1 MTVTHPEQGSPSI
14 AGLEPARRDQALAEL
29 IAQSPEAIVE
39 RLRALADDLALAYA
53 PNTLRGWR
61 ADWRGWSAY
70 CVRVGAAPLPI
81 TLPLLRGFLTERIAA
96 GRKRA
101 TLERLLSTLAIV
113 HRLVGLPSPMESMEF
128 KLMWRALRRE
138 HLTARQRQAKG
149 LTMADL
155 ETILATLDPDE
166 PRDLRDAAL
175 LCTAFETMFR
185 RSELVGLRVENFSLA
200 ADGSGRMFLAHSKT
214 DQEGA
219 GALQYVTPS
228 TVELLKS
235 WMAKAGISE
244 GPIFRSAAHNRETY
258 DKPLSD
264 RDVARIFK
272 ARALAAGLDS
282 ERISGHSTRVGA
294 TQDLMANNYSAAEIM
309 RQGRWKSERMIV
321 RYSESLNAGR
331 SAMAR
336 MAKGIKLRPKKPSA

>member
-1 MTVTHPEQGSPSI
+1 MNTPIPVTIDG
-14 AGLEPARRDQALAEL
+14 RDQAIAEL
-29 IAQSPEAIVE
+29 VQSTPDGVVE

-61 ADWRGWSAY
+61 ADWRGWIEY
-70 CVRVGAAPLPI
+70 CARSQEAPLPV
-81 TLPLLRGFLTERIAA
+81 TLSTLRSFLIERIGA

-101 TLERLLSTLAIV
+101 TLERQLSTLATV
-113 HRLVGLPSPMESMEF
+113 HRLVGLPSPMDSMEF
-128 KLMWRALRRE
+128 KLMWRGLRRE

-155 ETILATLDPDE
+155 QTILATLNPEE
-166 PRDLRDAAL
+166 PRDVRDAAM

-185 RSELVGLRVENFSLA
+185 RSELIGLQVRDLTVEP
-200 ADGSGRMFLAHSKT
+200 DGSGRLFLAHSKT

-219 GALQYVTPS
+219 GVLQFITPS
-228 TVELLKS
+228 TVELLQR
-235 WMAKAGISE
+235 WMAMAKIVE
-244 GPIFRSAAHNRETY
+244 GSIFRSGAHNRETFE
-258 DKPLSD
+258 KPLSD

-272 ARALAAGLDS
+272 SRALSAGLDA
-282 ERISGHSTRVGA
+282 ERVSGHSTRVGA

-336 MAKGIKLRPKKPSA
+336 MAKGIKLTHKGKPE

>member
-1 MTVTHPEQGSPSI
+1 M
-14 AGLEPARRDQALAEL
+14 GLATNSRDRAIAEL
-29 IAQSPEAIVE
+29 VQNTPDGVVE

-61 ADWRGWSAY
+61 ADWRGWTDY
-70 CVRVGAAPLPI
+70 CARVQASPLPV
-81 TLPLLRGFLTERIAA
+81 TLPTLRGFLLERIEA

-101 TLERLLSTLAIV
+101 TLDRLLSTLAIV
-113 HRLVGLPSPMESMEF
+113 HRLADLPSPTDSMEF
-128 KLMWRALRRE
+128 KLMWRGLRRE
-138 HLTARQRQAKG
+138 HLTARQRQARG

-155 ETILATLDPDE
+155 KTILATLNPDE
-166 PRDLRDAAL
+166 PRDVRDAAM

-185 RSELVGLRVENFSLA
+185 RSELVGLQVADLTVEP
-200 ADGSGRMFLAHSKT
+200 DGSGRMFLAHSKT

-219 GALQYVTPS
+219 GVLQYITPG
-228 TVELLKS
+228 TVELLQN
-235 WMAKAGISE
+235 WMALAKITE
-244 GPIFRSAAHNRETY
+244 GALFRSAARNRETFE
-258 DKPLSD
+258 KPLSD

-272 ARALAAGLDS
+272 SRARAAGLDS
-282 ERISGHSTRVGA
+282 ERVSGHSTRVGA

-336 MAKGIKLRPKKPSA
+336 MAKGIKLPLKSK

>member
-1 MTVTHPEQGSPSI
+1 M
-14 AGLEPARRDQALAEL
+14 
-29 IAQSPEAIVE
+29 
-39 RLRALADDLALAYA
+39 ADDLALAYA

-61 ADWRGWSAY
+61 ADWRGWTEY
-70 CVRVGAAPLPI
+70 CARTKGLALPV
-81 TLPLLRGFLTERIAA
+81 TLPVLRGYLIERIEA

-101 TLERLLSTLAIV
+101 TLERLMSTLSIV
-113 HRLVGLPSPMESMEF
+113 HRLVGLPSPMDSMEF
-128 KLMWRALRRE
+128 KLMWRGLRRE

-155 ETILATLDPDE
+155 EAILATLDPE
-166 PRDLRDAAL
+166 QPRDRRDAAL

-185 RSELVGLRVENFSLA
+185 RSELIGLQVQDLTTE

-219 GALQYVTPS
+219 GALQYLTPS
-228 TVELLKS
+228 TVELLRS
-235 WMAKAGISE
+235 WMTMAGISS
-244 GPIFRSAAHNRETY
+244 GPIFRSCAHNRKPF

-272 ARALAAGLDS
+272 TRALAAGLDA
-282 ERISGHSTRVGA
+282 ERVSGHSTRVGA

-309 RQGRWKSERMIV
+309 RQGRWKSERMIA

-336 MAKGIKLRPKKPSA
+336 MAKGIKLTPKLKS

>member
-1 MTVTHPEQGSPSI
+1 MNNEHQDD
-14 AGLEPARRDQALAEL
+14 LRDHAIAEL
-29 IAQSPEAIVE
+29 VANSPEAVVE
-39 RLRALADDLALAYA
+39 RLRSMADDLALAYA

-61 ADWRGWSAY
+61 ADWRGWTEHCA
-70 CVRVGAAPLPI
+70 RVGAPPLPV
-81 TLPLLRGFLTERIAA
+81 TLGLLRGFLEEKIAA

-128 KLMWRALRRE
+128 KLMWRGLRRE

-155 ETILATLDPDE
+155 ETVLGTLNPEE

-185 RSELVGLRVENFSLA
+185 RSELVQLDVSSLSVEP
-200 ADGSGRMFLAHSKT
+200 DGSGRIFLAHSKT

-228 TVELLKS
+228 TVDLLRT
-235 WMAKAGISE
+235 WMAKANITD
-244 GPIFRSAAHNRETY
+244 GPIFRSAAHNRETF
-258 DKPLSD
+258 DRPLAD

-272 ARALAAGLDS
+272 ARVMAAGLDS
-282 ERISGHSTRVGA
+282 DRVSGHSTRVGA
-294 TQDLMANNYSAAEIM
+294 TQDLIANNYSAAEIM

-321 RYSESLNAGR
+321 RYSESLSAGR

-336 MAKGIKLRPKKPSA
+336 MAKGIKLTPKPKA

>member
-1 MTVTHPEQGSPSI
+1 MKSAITTPDC
-14 AGLEPARRDQALAEL
+14 RDQAIAEL
-29 IAQSPEAIVE
+29 VAATPDSVVE
-39 RLRALADDLALAYA
+39 RLRGLADDLALAYA

-61 ADWRGWSAY
+61 SDWRGWTQY
-70 CVRVGAAPLPI
+70 CARVGVPPLPV
-81 TLPLLRGFLTERIAA
+81 TVDQLRDHLNERIAA
-96 GRKRA
+96 NRKRA
-101 TLERLLSTLAIV
+101 TLERLLSTLSIV
-113 HRLVGLPSPMESMEF
+113 HRLAGLPSPTDSMEF

-155 ETILATLDPDE
+155 ETILATLNPEE

-185 RSELVGLRVENFSLA
+185 RSELVSLRVEDLSIE

-219 GALQYVTPS
+219 GVLQYLTPS
-228 TVELLKS
+228 TVELLRD
-235 WMAKAGISE
+235 WLAKAGITE
-244 GPIFRSAAHNRETY
+244 GPIFRSAAHNRQTY
-258 DKPLSD
+258 EKPLLD

-272 ARALAAGLDS
+272 GRALAAGLDA
-282 ERISGHSTRVGA
+282 ERVSGHSTRVGA
-294 TQDLMANNYSAAEIM
+294 TQDLMANNFSAAEIM

-336 MAKGIKLRPKKPSA
+336 MAKGLRLPTKTKAEHDD

>member
-1 MTVTHPEQGSPSI
+1 MQNEAAVNTDS
-14 AGLEPARRDQALAEL
+14 RNQAIAEL
-29 IAQSPEAIVE
+29 LDHTPDAVVE

-61 ADWRGWSAY
+61 ADWRGWTDY
-70 CVRVGAAPLPI
+70 CGRIGTVPLPV
-81 TLPLLRGFLTERIAA
+81 TLPTLRSYLVERIAD

-101 TLERLLSTLAIV
+101 TLERLLSTLTIV
-113 HRLVGLPSPMESMEF
+113 HRLVGMPSPIDSMEF
-128 KLMWRALRRE
+128 KLMWRAMRRE

-155 ETILATLDPDE
+155 QTILATLNPDE
-166 PRDLRDAAL
+166 PRDVRDAAL

-185 RSELVGLRVENFSLA
+185 RSELIGLQVQDLSVE

-214 DQEGA
+214 DQEGV
-219 GALQYVTPS
+219 GVLQYVTPS
-228 TVELLKS
+228 TVDLLRS
-235 WMAKAGISE
+235 WMKMANITQ
-244 GPIFRSAAHNRETY
+244 GPLFRSCAHNRESFE
-258 DKPLSD
+258 KPLSD

-272 ARALAAGLDS
+272 SRALAAGLDA
-282 ERISGHSTRVGA
+282 EHVSGHSTRVGA

-309 RQGRWKSERMIV
+309 RQGRWKSERMII

-336 MAKGIKLRPKKPSA
+336 MAKGIKLTRKVKPE